1 MRKVGLFGGT
11 FNPIHLGHL
20 RIAKTFYETLHLD
33 EMIVMPAKVPVHKES
48 KELALAADRLEMCR
62 IAVKD
67 IPHFSVSDFEL
78 SSDKPSYT
86 VYTLREFEK
95 HDKDAKLYLIIG
107 SDMLF
112 TLNEWFLYKEILQRA
127 VICAAARLEGDRREL
142 EHYKSYYE
150 EKGGKVEIVDMPPL
164 AISSVELRG
173 MISRGEDVGAYL
185 APRVLDYIRQRGLY
199 QVG

>member
-1 MRKVGLFGGT
+1 MKKIGLFGGT

-20 RIAKTFYETLHLD
+20 RIAKTFYEKLHLD
-33 EMIVMPAKVPVHKES
+33 EMIVMPAKIPVHKES
-48 KELALAADRLEMCR
+48 KGLAPGADRLEMCR

-78 SSDKPSYT
+78 CSEKPSYT

-95 HDKDAKLYLIIG
+95 NDKDAKFYLIIG

-112 TLNEWFLYKEILQRA
+112 TLDEWFLYEEILQRA
-127 VICAAARLEGDRREL
+127 VICAAARLEGDRRKL

-150 EKGGKVEIVDMPPL
+150 EKGGQVKIVDMPPL
-164 AISSVELRG
+164 AISSMEIRG
-173 MISRGEDVGAYL
+173 MIAREEDAGAYL
-185 APRVLDYIRQRGLY
+185 DPRVLDYIRQRGLY